1 MKTIHILKVI
11 PKTKKKFH
19 FQFKTRCQQQRMC
32 TILSLLTKTVIIS
45 CMLLSLYYAALVCM
59 EINIYFLIIFT
70 VDVCAEM
77 RSLQLTCHE
86 LKSLS
91 REFESQTI
99 IQDNDCNDFPNQTL
113 GWLGQRGCQFMLWAM
128 ALLLTNHHFFR
139 AYVLI
144 TLDGPRDGD
153 YKSISTETLV
163 VPQCKHCNF
172 VVHQKTKL

>member
-19 FQFKTRCQQQRMC
+19 FQLPTTTDVHDFKFINNNRDNFLHAFIFILCRFSLHGNKCLFSHYIYCRC
-32 TILSLLTKTVIIS
+32 
-45 CMLLSLYYAALVCM
+45 
-59 EINIYFLIIFT
+59 
-70 VDVCAEM
+70 VCAEM

-91 REFESQTI
+91 RDFESQTI

-144 TLDGPRDGD
+144 TQGGPRDGD